1 MKHPNIKICLNQEA
15 KKKFSFKHETC
26 RVRHHKHL
34 TCDLVSR
41 NSAAQTSYFED
52 CETCKYR

>member
-52 CETCKYR
+52 CAT